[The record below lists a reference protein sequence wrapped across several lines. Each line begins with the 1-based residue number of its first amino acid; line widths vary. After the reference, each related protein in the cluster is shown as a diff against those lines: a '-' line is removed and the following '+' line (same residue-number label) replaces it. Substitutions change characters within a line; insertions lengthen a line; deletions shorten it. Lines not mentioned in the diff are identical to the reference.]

1 MAWYPPEV
9 VDEVRLRSDIVDVI
23 GSYVK
28 LRRAGSNFLG
38 LCPFHSE
45 KSPSFNVNPS
55 LQLYKCFGCG
65 VGGDVFTF
73 IREYENF
80 SFTEAVEFLAERSGM
95 TISAGEMNEEQR
107 KRESLRNQILE
118 INKKAATYYYALLKS
133 EYGRTGYEYLKNRG
147 LSDSTMVHFGLGF
160 ARSGGVEMYK
170 YLKHE
175 GYSDE
180 VLKETGLFKMEERE
194 IRDKFRNRVM
204 FPIMD
209 VSNHVIGFGGRVM
222 GDAKPKYLNSP
233 ETKVFDKGRNLYG
246 LNYAKKGKKDAFL
259 LCEGYM
265 DVIAMH
271 QAGFTNAVASLGT
284 AFTENQANI
293 IKRYVEQVLLLY
305 DSDEAGKK
313 AALRAIPILRKA
325 GINGRVV
332 SLAPYKDP
340 DEFIKAEGKEA
351 FEERLSGAVNGF
363 FFEISVLK
371 SGFDL
376 SDPPQRTKFIHET
389 AKKLLVFRD
398 KVERDSY
405 LEAVAAEH
413 GIIKA
418 DLKDLVIRYGNS
430 YTEGY
435 QESRETYA
443 ERKTRE
449 EKQKKGIDYSYRLF
463 LSWLIASPGLYSFI
477 KEDVSAED
485 FLDETYRKAAGLLF
499 GQLEKGELVPARII
513 DQFEEVESQSLV
525 AGMFQTEF
533 ETKMSLEE
541 RGKAFTELVY
551 KIKEYSI
558 ERRMRGLTDLNKLQE
573 LVKEKKKWQNPGNL
587 HISLKD
593 GERYT

>member
-28 LRRAGSNFLG
+28 LKRAGNGFFG

-45 KSPSFNVNPS
+45 KSPSFHVNPS

-80 SFTEAVEFLAERSGM
+80 SFAEAVEFLAEKNGM
-95 TISAGEMNEEQR
+95 MISAGERDEEQ
-107 KRESLRNQILE
+107 KQRESLRSTILE
-118 INKKAATYYYALLKS
+118 INTKAAKYYYALLKS
-133 EYGRTGYEYLKNRG
+133 EHGKYGYEYLKNRG
-147 LSDSTMVHFGLGF
+147 LSDETILRFGLGY
-160 ARSGGVEMYK
+160 AGSGSVELYG
-170 YLKHE
+170 YLKRE
-175 GYSDE
+175 GYSDA
-180 VLKETGLFKMEERE
+180 VLKETGLFKIEERG
-194 IRDKFRNRVM
+194 IRDKFWNRVM

-222 GDAKPKYLNSP
+222 GEAKPKYLNSP

-246 LNYAKKGKKDAFL
+246 LNYAKKGKRDAFL

-284 AFTENQANI
+284 AFTEHQANI
-293 IKRYVEQVLLLY
+293 IKRYVERVLLLY
-305 DSDEAGKK
+305 DSDEAGRK
-313 AALRAIPILRKA
+313 AALRAIPMLRKA
-325 GINGRVV
+325 GLEGRVV

-351 FEERLSGAVNGF
+351 FEERLSKAVNGF

-371 SGFDL
+371 SGLDL
-376 SDPPQRTKFIHET
+376 SDPSQKAKFVHEI

-405 LEAVAAEH
+405 LEAIAAEQ
-413 GIIKA
+413 GIGKE
-418 DLKDLVIRYGNS
+418 DLKNLVIQYGNS
-430 YTEGY
+430 YTERE
-435 QESRETYA
+435 QESGETHA
-443 ERKTRE
+443 ERKKRE
-449 EKQKKGIDYSYRLF
+449 EKQKKGIDYSYQLF
-463 LSWLIASPGLYSFI
+463 LSWLIAEPKLYASV
-477 KEDVSAED
+477 KEFVSAED
-485 FLDETYRKAAGLLF
+485 FFDGIYKEAAGLLF
-499 GQLEKGELVPARII
+499 EQLETGELVPAKII
-513 DQFEEVESQSLV
+513 DHFEDVESQKAAAS
-525 AGMFQTEF
+525 MFQTDF
-533 ETKMSLEE
+533 ETKMSTEE
-541 RGKAFTELVY
+541 REKAFTELVY

-558 ERRMRGLTDLNKLQE
+558 ERRMRGLTDMNELQK

-587 HISLKD
+587 HISFKD
-593 GERYT
+593 GYTG

>member
-9 VDEVRLRSDIVDVI
+9 VDEVRLRSDIVDVV

-28 LRRAGSNFLG
+28 LKRAGSGFLG

-45 KSPSFNVNPS
+45 KSPSFHVNPS

-65 VGGDVFTF
+65 TGGDVFTF
-73 IREYENF
+73 IREYENL
-80 SFTEAVEFLAERSGM
+80 SFTEAVEFLAEKNGM
-95 TISAGEMNEEQR
+95 TISTGEMNEEQ
-107 KRESLRNQILE
+107 KQRESLRTAILE
-118 INKKAATYYYALLKS
+118 INTKAARYYYALLKS
-133 EYGRTGYEYLKNRG
+133 EHGRYGYEYLKNRG
-147 LSDSTMVHFGLGF
+147 LSDETILRFGLGY
-160 ARSGGVEMYK
+160 AGSGSVALYG
-170 YLKHE
+170 YLKRE
-175 GYSDE
+175 GYSDA
-180 VLKETGLFKMEERE
+180 VLKETGLFKIEERG
-194 IRDKFRNRVM
+194 IYDKFWNRVM

-246 LNYAKKGKKDAFL
+246 LNYAKQGKRSAFL

-284 AFTENQANI
+284 AFTEHQANI

-305 DSDEAGKK
+305 DSDEAGRK

-325 GINGRVV
+325 GIEGKVV

-351 FEERLSGAVNGF
+351 FEERLSKAVNGF
-363 FFEISVLK
+363 FFEVSVLK
-371 SGFDL
+371 SGLDL
-376 SDPPQRTKFIHET
+376 SDPSQKSKFIHEI

-405 LEAVAAEH
+405 LEAIAAEQ
-413 GIIKA
+413 GIGKE
-418 DLKDLVIRYGNS
+418 DLKNLVVQYGNS

-435 QESRETYA
+435 QESRETHA
-443 ERKTRE
+443 ERKKRE
-449 EKQKKGIDYSYRLF
+449 EKQKKGIDYSYQLF
-463 LSWLIASPGLYSFI
+463 LSWLIANPKLYADV
-477 KEDVSAED
+477 KEYVSAED
-485 FLDETYRKAAGLLF
+485 FLDGIYKEAAGLLF
-499 GQLEKGELVPARII
+499 EQLEKGELVPAKII
-513 DQFEEVESQSLV
+513 DHFEDVESQKEA
-525 AGMFQTEF
+525 AGMFQTDF
-533 ETKMSLEE
+533 ETKMSTDE
-541 RGKAFTELVY
+541 REKAFTELIY

-558 ERRMRGLTDLNKLQE
+558 ERRMRGLTDVNELQK

-587 HISLKD
+587 HISFKD
-593 GERYT
+593 GYTG